1 MDNTQAMG
9 DDLSHPHIA
18 AVIVAAGRGSR
29 SGLELPK
36 QYARLGGE
44 TVLRRTIRAFL
55 DSPIVDRVLVVIHP
69 RDEALF
75 EEAIAGV
82 DGLLHAVHGDRT
94 RQLSVRQGLEALSG
108 ASPNTVLIHD
118 AARPFVSNELI
129 ESTAAGVADGCG
141 TVPALPLTD
150 TLRRAD
156 GAVLGPVV
164 PREDVQAMQTP
175 QGFRYR
181 EILEAHRAAVRLGHD
196 DLSDDAAVF
205 QLAGKTVKA
214 IAGDR
219 RNIKLTRPEDFAYAE
234 RMIAA
239 EADIRTGQGYD
250 VHAFEDGDGVTL
262 CGVRIPFDRSLRGHS
277 DADVGLHALTDA
289 IFGAMADGDIGSHFP
304 PSDPRWKGMASEHFL
319 KHAIT
324 RLTGRG
330 GRVVGLDVT
339 LVCEAPKIGPHRDV
353 MRERIAEIC
362 STPVSRVSVKATTS
376 ERLGFTGR
384 GEGIAAMA
392 VATISLPAER

>member
-44 TVLRRTIRAFL
+44 IVLRRTIRAFL

-69 RDEALF
+69 RDEALY
-75 EEAIAGV
+75 ADAVAGI
-82 DGLLHAVHGDRT
+82 DGLLPAVHGGRT
-94 RQLSVRQGLEALSG
+94 RQLSVLQGLEALSG
-108 ASPNTVLIHD
+108 SAPNTVMIHD
-118 AARPFVSNELI
+118 AARPFVSNALI
-129 ESTAAGVADGCG
+129 ELAASTVADGCG
-141 TVPALPLTD
+141 AVPALPLTD

-156 GAVLGPVV
+156 GAVLGSVV
-164 PREDVQAMQTP
+164 PRDDVQAMQTP
-175 QGFRYR
+175 HAFRYR
-181 EILEAHRAAVRLGHD
+181 ELLDAHRAAIRLGHN

-219 RNIKLTRPEDFAYAE
+219 RNIKLTRPEDFTYAE
-234 RMIAA
+234 RMIAV
-239 EADIRTGQGYD
+239 ETDIRTGQGYD

-262 CGVRIPFDRSLRGHS
+262 CGVRIPFDRSLKGHS

-304 PSDPRWKGMASEHFL
+304 PSDPQWKGMASEHFL
-319 KHAIT
+319 QHAIA

-353 MRERIAEIC
+353 MRERIAKIC
-362 STPVSRVSVKATTS
+362 ATAVSRVSVKATTS
-376 ERLGFTGR
+376 ERLGFAGR
-384 GEGIAAMA
+384 GEGIAALA
-392 VATISLPAER
+392 VATISLPAE